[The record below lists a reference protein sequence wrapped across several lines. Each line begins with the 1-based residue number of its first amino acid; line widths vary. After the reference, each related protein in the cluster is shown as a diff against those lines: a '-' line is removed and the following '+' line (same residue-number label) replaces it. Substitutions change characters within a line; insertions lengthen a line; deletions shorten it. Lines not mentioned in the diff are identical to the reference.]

1 MEYEVDHLARVAAL
15 SVDTIRYYQSL
26 DLLHPPRRDGR
37 RAVYDET
44 HVDRL
49 NRIKSMADRGFSLKA
64 IAALLEAGDAS
75 ASDRLL
81 LTAIESGA
89 AGPHY
94 SAAELAQRLDLPR
107 TLLAS
112 LEKTGLVDTE
122 IGADSERRY
131 YSQADLEV
139 ARGAVK
145 LLKYGFPITRLLAL
159 AVRHDRAARKTVDE
173 AIDLFDAYVRKASPR
188 GDADPEAVAEAF
200 RDLLPVVT
208 ALVAHHFQ
216 RVLVNRALKRLK
228 KSGEKNE
235 LQFALKAAARTRI
248 GFRW

>member
-1 MEYEVDHLARVAAL
+1 MEYEVDELARVAAL

-26 DLLHPPRRDGR
+26 GLLHPPRRAGR
-37 RAVYDET
+37 CAVYDDT

-49 NRIKSMADRGFSLKA
+49 SRIKGMTERGFSLKA

-81 LTAIESGA
+81 LTAIESEA
-89 AGPHY
+89 AGPRY
-94 SAAELAQRLDLPR
+94 SADELAQRLDLPR

-122 IGADSERRY
+122 VGDGSGRRC
-131 YSQADLEV
+131 YSPADLEV
-139 ARGAVK
+139 GRGAVK
-145 LLKYGFPITRLLAL
+145 LLKYGFPITRLLTLAL
-159 AVRHDRAARKTVDE
+159 RHDRAVRKTVDA
-173 AIDLFDAYVRKASPR
+173 AIDLFDEHVRKASP
-188 GDADPEAVAEAF
+188 GGNADPEAVAEAF

-228 KSGEKNE
+228 KSGEKSE
-235 LQFALKAAARTRI
+235 LQVALKATARTRI